1 LDVVTDSTQ
10 VSQRYPA
17 DVVAALPIPS
27 SAKDLLTDVG
37 LPVENEFFMAADDLQ
52 VTPDGQVRI
61 GTDYGTDVLLDAEGR
76 VRSVS
81 TAGEYPERFI
91 NSNLAAFLQSIAL
104 VTAKREE
111 YEGEPDDVLDEQ
123 VEVLATTL
131 LEIDENVFDDP
142 ENWWSVIFEQMRDGL
157 L

>member
-1 LDVVTDSTQ
+1 MTDLPQ
-10 VSQRYPA
+10 VSHSQRYPA

-27 SAKDLLTDVG
+27 SAKDVLTDVG
-37 LPVENEFFMAADDLQ
+37 LPRETEFFTAADALQ

-61 GTDYGTDVLLDAEGR
+61 GTDYGTDILLDADGR

-81 TAGEYPERFI
+81 ESGEYPERFV
-91 NSNLAAFLQSIAL
+91 NSDLPAFVRSLAI
-104 VTAKREE
+104 VIEKREE
-111 YEGEPDDVLDEQ
+111 YAGESNDVLDEQ
-123 VEVLATTL
+123 VEVLAATL
-131 LEIDENVFDDP
+131 LDIDENVFADP